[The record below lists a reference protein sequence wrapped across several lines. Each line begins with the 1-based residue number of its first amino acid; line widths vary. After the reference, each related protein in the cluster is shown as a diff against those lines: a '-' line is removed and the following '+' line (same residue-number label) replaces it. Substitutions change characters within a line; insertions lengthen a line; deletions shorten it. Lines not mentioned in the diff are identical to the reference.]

1 MSKRSL
7 AKRTTIAD
15 IAARAGVSKSTVSH
29 TLSGKRPISL
39 ATQNRIRAVIDEVG
53 YRPSVVAQ
61 RLAGGGHARNIG
73 LVFPLSP
80 ALITGTETEFIV
92 NAANAANAA
101 DYTFLLLTHLKGNTT
116 QVERVVASGLV
127 DGFILMHVHM
137 QDRRVEWLR
146 REQIPFVLLGR
157 CANNEGLAYVDV
169 DIEQGVAMAVAHLAS
184 LGHRTVA
191 YLPHGDDGDFG
202 FAVRALASFQQHCAA
217 QAITPVIVYTQA
229 TREGAEAALT
239 QLLNET
245 PRPSA
250 VLVRSEAMA
259 VGIGQAATKHGL
271 HLPADLAVIGM
282 GSADHDLFIQ
292 QGALRLTWIDICA
305 ETLAVTATQFLLEQL
320 EKGTAVM
327 QQQLIAP
334 QLIVGESCGS
344 GCLTGKPS
352 QEWAIALHG
361 HPSG

>member
-29 TLSGKRPISL
+29 ALSGKRPISL

-61 RLAGGGHARNIG
+61 RLAGGGRARNIG

-92 NAANAANAA
+92 SAANAANAA

-146 REQIPFVLLGR
+146 QEQIPFVLLGR

-169 DIEQGVAMAVAHLAS
+169 DIERGVAMAVAHLAS

-191 YLPHGDDGDFG
+191 YLPHVDDNDFG

-217 QAITPVIVYTQA
+217 EAITPVIASAQA
-229 TREGAEAALT
+229 TCEGAAAALT

-259 VGIGQAATKHGL
+259 EGVGRAAAHHGL
-271 HLPADLAVIGM
+271 QIPTDLALIGM
-282 GSADHDLFIQ
+282 GSADTHLAIRE
-292 QGALRLTWIDICA
+292 GALRLTWIDIRA

-320 EKGTAVM
+320 EDARTAIHQRLV
-327 QQQLIAP
+327 AP
-334 QLIVGESCGS
+334 QLIIGDSCGAS
-344 GCLTGKPS
+344 WLTANRAATRKP
-352 QEWAIALHG
+352 
-361 HPSG
+361 